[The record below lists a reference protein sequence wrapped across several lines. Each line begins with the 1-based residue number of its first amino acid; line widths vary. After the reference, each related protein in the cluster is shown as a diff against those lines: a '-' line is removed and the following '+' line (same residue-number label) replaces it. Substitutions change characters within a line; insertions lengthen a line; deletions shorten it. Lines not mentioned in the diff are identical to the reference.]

1 MIVVFDIETG
11 PQPDEKLRELFN
23 VDYTKVPNFDL
34 IGKQFDPASV
44 KTGNMKDEAKIRDK
58 IDDARK
64 KFLEAQDAAK
74 QAAGNAEQEQ
84 FNQLKSRAALSPL
97 TGRVLA
103 IGIGYRSDQ
112 ADIKQVQTE
121 LYYLTDLHNEAEVI
135 QTFFDLAVDL
145 IQNKGQFCGHNIK
158 KFDMPFLIRRAYAL
172 GVHVPEVILNDL
184 NQYRPNYFIDTMLV
198 WGEPVKLDALASYF
212 GTTRKNGDGA
222 QFSELFFGSETQ
234 NKQSLDYLKNDVLM
248 TYEIAQK
255 MELLK

>member
-11 PQPDEKLRELFN
+11 PQPDEKLREQFA

-34 IGKQFDPASV
+34 IGKDFDPASV

-58 IDDARK
+58 IEDARK
-64 KFLEAQDAAK
+64 KFLETQEAANQAVCCAQH
-74 QAAGNAEQEQ
+74 EQ
-84 FNQLKSRAALSPL
+84 FDQLKSRAALSPL

-103 IGIGYRSDQ
+103 IGIGYAPDKVPR
-112 ADIKQVQTE
+112 VQTE
-121 LYYLTDLHNEAEVI
+121 LFYMTDLINEAEVI
-135 QTFFDLAVDL
+135 QDFFDLAADL
-145 IQNKGQFCGHNIK
+145 IRNKGQLCGHNIK

-172 GVHVPEVILNDL
+172 GVHVPETIINDL

-222 QFSELFFGSETQ
+222 QFSELFFGSQEQ
-234 NKQSLDYLKNDVLM
+234 RKQSLAYLENDVLM
-248 TYEIAQK
+248 TYEIAEK
-255 MELLK
+255 MEIIK